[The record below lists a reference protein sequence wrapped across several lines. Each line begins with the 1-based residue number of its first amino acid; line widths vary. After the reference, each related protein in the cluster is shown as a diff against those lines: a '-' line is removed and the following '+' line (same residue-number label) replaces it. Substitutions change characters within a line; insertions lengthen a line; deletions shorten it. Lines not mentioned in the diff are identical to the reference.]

1 MSDELKSPETG
12 ATPKGT
18 SETPRGLGRWER
30 RILVVSLGLNVLVIA
45 AISAAVLSGARDG
58 GRHSSGREVASPY
71 IGAFERS
78 DKRAMR
84 DLMRMQ
90 LPDRRETR
98 GAIRADMFE
107 FVALLRAESFDAAAA
122 LELMERQFAR
132 TQSVQ
137 ALGRELSVER
147 ISAMTRTERLAYA
160 DRFEA
165 LLERSKGKPGKP
177 GKERGPGQ

>member
-1 MSDELKSPETG
+1 MSDDLKSPDAG
-12 ATPKGT
+12 KRPA
-18 SETPRGLGRWER
+18 GLGRWGR
-30 RILVVSLGLNVLVIA
+30 RILIVSLGLNVLVVA
-45 AISAAVLSGARDG
+45 AISAAVLSGGRDG

-84 DLMRMQ
+84 DRMRAE
-90 LPDRRETR
+90 LPERGATRR
-98 GAIRADMFE
+98 AIRADMAE
-107 FVALLRAESFDAAAA
+107 FAALLRAETFDSAAA

-147 ISAMTRTERLAYA
+147 MSAMTRTERLAYA